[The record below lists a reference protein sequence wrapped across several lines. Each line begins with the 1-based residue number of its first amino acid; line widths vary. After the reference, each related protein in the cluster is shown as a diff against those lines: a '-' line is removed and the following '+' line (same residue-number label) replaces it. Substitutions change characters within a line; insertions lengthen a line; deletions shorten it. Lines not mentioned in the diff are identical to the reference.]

1 MKLAKLDKLI
11 FLALLI
17 KSTVMTEKR
26 EEETGKFRDPCY
38 KVSRSKGKGHVT
50 ISRLGVQQMIGGGI
64 QRRK

>member
-50 ISRLGVQQMIGGGI
+50 ISRLGV
-64 QRRK
+64 